1 MGTLVFFTIV
11 GFALAIMALFLVIS
25 WAKDLDERVK
35 KLEQKNEKTN

>member
-1 MGTLVFFTIV
+1 MGALVFFTIV
-11 GFALAIMALFLVIS
+11 GFALAIMAVFLVIS

>member
-1 MGTLVFFTIV
+1 MGALVFFAIV
-11 GFALAIMALFLVIS
+11 GFALSTMSLFLVIS